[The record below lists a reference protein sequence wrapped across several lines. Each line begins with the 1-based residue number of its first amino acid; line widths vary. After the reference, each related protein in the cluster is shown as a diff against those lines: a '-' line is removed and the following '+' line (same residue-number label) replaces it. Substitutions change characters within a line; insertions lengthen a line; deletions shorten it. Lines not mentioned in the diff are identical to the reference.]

1 METDDMDLVRQFAQD
16 GSEEA
21 FASLVSRHLN
31 LVYSVALRQVRD
43 AHLAEE
49 ITQTVFIILA
59 RKAASFGPGTIV
71 SGWLCQTARYASAK
85 ALTMLRRRQKREQE
99 AFVHSQSNEPETEAW
114 HQIKPLLEAAMSQ
127 LPERDHGAIVLRY
140 FEGRSFHEVSAALGT
155 TEAAAK
161 MRVSRALLR
170 MRLFFERRGV
180 RLSVAAI
187 AEAVSAHSILA
198 APPGLAASITAATAS
213 GTPLSASTTELINTT
228 LKIMAWT
235 KLKTALAIATV
246 VVLATGTAT
255 VTWQRVGARPKAATI
270 QFAGYDT
277 PEETFQSLLWGAG
290 TGDVEKF
297 LAGFTEEA
305 QAEFRGRV
313 LAGKSD
319 DEIRKRSI
327 ALAAAMT
334 GYVISQK
341 KVVSEDEAHL
351 HVTAPASKDG
361 LPSGHTV
368 IVMKRVGT
376 EWKRSGEMD

>member
-1 METDDMDLVRQFAQD
+1 MDLVRRFAQD

-43 AHLAEE
+43 VHLAEE
-49 ITQTVFIILA
+49 VTQTVFIILA
-59 RKAASFGPGTIV
+59 RKAASFGPRTIV

-85 ALTMLRRRQKREQE
+85 ALTMLRRRQRREQE

-114 HQIKPLLEAAMSQ
+114 HQIEPLLEAAMSQ
-127 LPERDHGAIVLRY
+127 LPEKDHGAIVLRY
-140 FEGRSFHEVSAALGT
+140 FEGRSFQELSAALGT

-187 AEAVSAHSILA
+187 AEAVSAHSIQA

-213 GTPLSASTTELINTT
+213 GTALSASTTELINTT

-255 VTWQRVGARPKAATI
+255 VTWKRVGARPKAAAI
-270 QFAGYDT
+270 QFAGYHT

-305 QAEFRGRV
+305 QAQFRSRV

-327 ALAAAMT
+327 ALAAAMA